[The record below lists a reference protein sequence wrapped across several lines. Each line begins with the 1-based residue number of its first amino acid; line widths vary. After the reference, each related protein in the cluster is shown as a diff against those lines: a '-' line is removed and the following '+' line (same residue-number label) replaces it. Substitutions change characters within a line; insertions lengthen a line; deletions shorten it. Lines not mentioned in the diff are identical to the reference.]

1 MNLFVQ
7 IVKKAILYT
16 GFLGAVWYFYK
27 EFPLPIRYPGGHE
40 AGPALQSNTFYHLT
54 KPVG

>member
-16 GFLGAVWYFYK
+16 GILGAVWYFYK
-27 EFPLPIRYPGGHE
+27 EFPLPMRYPGGHE
-40 AGPALQSNTFYHLT
+40 AGPALQSNKFHNLA
-54 KPVG
+54 KWVG

>member
-40 AGPALQSNTFYHLT
+40 AGPALQSNTFYNLT